1 MTRQAQHQ
9 AHRVLRDG
17 VCIDMRRIDDRD
29 ASPGCRIEI
38 DGIEGYSVTSDHL
51 EARSLA
57 QKAFGY
63 AHESHDNCI
72 GILEI
77 FIGIRAA
84 LSPWSPDLAASLE
97 QIEPNVSDGFG

>member
-38 DGIEGYSVTSDHL
+38 DGIEADSMPSDDL
-51 EARSLA
+51 EARSLT
-57 QKAFGY
+57 QKGFGH

-77 FIGIRAA
+77 FTGIGAA

-97 QIEPNVSDGFG
+97 QI